1 MATIAGGKK
10 GPREGSLQRYNP
22 AMLDARGLETVPCN
36 LCGAEEFDVLFHS
49 PMDEQ
54 DPVHLADYVAS
65 TNRYD
70 RYGRIVRCRRCR
82 LVYTNPRLS
91 QETLRQGYAGSV
103 DTDYAEED
111 ASRSINAHMALRT
124 IRKFARAGRLL
135 DVGCATGYFLNAARL
150 DFEVHGIE
158 PSRWAAD
165 HARERLKLE
174 VQHGNLEDVALPA
187 GSLDVVSMNDVIEH
201 FSDPRAALLRVH
213 RLLKPGGLL
222 YLVTPDISGLAARVL
237 RGKWWGLRPAHL
249 YYFSR
254 ATLQLMLRETGFRP
268 VLTRSYGRIFTYG
281 YWLSRLRGYPS
292 FVHGPIAR
300 VIDALGIHE
309 KFLYLDTRDSVEL
322 CAVREPGDQGQ
333 GA

>member
-1 MATIAGGKK
+1 
-10 GPREGSLQRYNP
+10 
-22 AMLDARGLETVPCN
+22 MLNARGATEAVACN
-36 LCGAEEFDVLFHS
+36 LCGADDFDVLFNS
-49 PMDEQ
+49 PMEEQ
-54 DPVHLADYVAS
+54 DPARLADYVAS

-70 RYGRIVRCRRCR
+70 RYGRVVRCRRCT

-91 QETLRQGYAGSV
+91 QETLRAGYAGSV
-103 DTDYAEED
+103 DTDYAAED
-111 ASRSINAHMALRT
+111 ASRSINAHIALRT
-124 IRKFARAGRLL
+124 IRKFVRTGRLL
-135 DVGCATGYFLNAARL
+135 DVGCSTGYFLNAARL

-165 HARERLKLE
+165 HARERLRLE
-174 VQHGNLEDVALPA
+174 IQHGNLEDVTLSP

-201 FSDPRAALLRVH
+201 FSDPREALQRVH

-254 ATLQLMLRETGFRP
+254 ATLARLLEQTGFRP

-281 YWLSRLRGYPS
+281 YWLSRLEGYPS

-300 VIDALGIHE
+300 AIAALDIHE
-309 KFLYLDTRDSVEL
+309 KLLYLDTRDSVEL
-322 CAVREPGDQGQ
+322 CAVKEPVDQEK